1 MHIEL
6 ILSESEK
13 KAFLAG
19 FSAGF
24 SVSFDGWNGQVFKEF
39 DRPFEES
46 ENYIKDVE
54 KALKDY
60 EEKVREQGKLFS
72 FVIPFEQG

>member
-1 MHIEL
+1 MTIEL
-6 ILSESEK
+6 VLSESEK

-24 SVSFDGWNGQVFKEF
+24 SASFDGWNGEVFKEF
-39 DRPFEES
+39 NRPFIES
-46 ENYIKDVE
+46 ENYE
-54 KALKDY
+54 KNVKQALKDY

-72 FVIPFEQG
+72 FVIPFERG